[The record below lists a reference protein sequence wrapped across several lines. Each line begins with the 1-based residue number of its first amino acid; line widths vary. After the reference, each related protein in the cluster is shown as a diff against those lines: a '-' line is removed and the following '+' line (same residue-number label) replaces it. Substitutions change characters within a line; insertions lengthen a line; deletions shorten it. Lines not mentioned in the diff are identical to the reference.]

1 MRAKKSSRFL
11 ESEAHVSALINCN
24 LMGFN
29 EMGFY
34 RKLFKPVL
42 ILMALYFG
50 PKINPTEV
58 ERLLIYISSKKD
70 EIRTCIHS
78 FYIPC

>member
-1 MRAKKSSRFL
+1 
-11 ESEAHVSALINCN
+11 
-24 LMGFN
+24 
-29 EMGFY
+29 MGFY

-58 ERLLIYISSKKD
+58 ERPLIYISSKKD